1 MASPDGSWRLVEIE
15 GEPVDPDAPN
25 EIRFDAGRVSGVVG
39 VNRFNGSYT
48 VSGTTI
54 DLGPATTTRMA
65 GPPEWMDLESRF
77 HRALQGDHQ
86 MRIET
91 RLMLGDLVLV
101 LEPETGTDGKSD
113 S

>member
-1 MASPDGSWRLVEIE
+1 
-15 GEPVDPDAPN
+15 
-25 EIRFDAGRVSGVVG
+25 
-39 VNRFNGSYT
+39 
-48 VSGTTI
+48 
-54 DLGPATTTRMA
+54 MA